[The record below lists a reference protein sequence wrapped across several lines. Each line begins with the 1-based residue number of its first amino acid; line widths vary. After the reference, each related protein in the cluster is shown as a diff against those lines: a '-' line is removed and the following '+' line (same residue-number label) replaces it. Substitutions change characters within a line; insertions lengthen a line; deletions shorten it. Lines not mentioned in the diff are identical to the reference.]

1 MSTIDHWVTRVL
13 DRLFEKECIQHDG
26 TPVMYRWILARRGHG
41 AGIYI
46 HHFVMS
52 DGREMHD
59 HPKPFTTVGLKGG
72 YREASAEPG
81 DLKHI
86 RHTEYRAP
94 WMRRFPPHHIHR
106 VILEPDKTCWTL
118 AIVGAK
124 SRPWG
129 FFVPADQERWHDHPW
144 GDHAHRHRWVNAEDF
159 HRLRTSAER
168 AEDPETPVGYILPTG
183 KRPGRPNGRGVAE
196 PADAMEI
203 EESEQD
209 RTDRDQR
216 FDRGLG

>member
-1 MSTIDHWVTRVL
+1 MSTIDRWMTRVL

-59 HPKPFTTVGLKGG
+59 HPKPFTTIGLKGG

-94 WMRRFPPHHIHR
+94 WIRRFPPHHIHR
-106 VILEPDKTCWTL
+106 VILEADKTCWTL
-118 AIVGAK
+118 RDSRRQERTLGVLRA
-124 SRPWG
+124 SRPG
-129 FFVPADQERWHDHPW
+129 TLA
-144 GDHAHRHRWVNAEDF
+144 
-159 HRLRTSAER
+159 R
-168 AEDPETPVGYILPTG
+168 APL
-183 KRPGRPNGRGVAE
+183 GRPRAQTPMGER
-196 PADAMEI
+196 
-203 EESEQD
+203 
-209 RTDRDQR
+209 
-216 FDRGLG
+216 RGLPQVAHKR